1 VQAAAQGNDTKR
13 LLAGGAQSADRL
25 ARAAAQLPPLIA
37 ALQSTVQRT
46 DSGIADIQTAL
57 VPLLRDL
64 QATAQNLREVTEA
77 LRQAPAQVLLA
88 APPPRA
94 SAGQGK

>member
-1 VQAAAQGNDTKR
+1 MKR

-37 ALQSTVQRT
+37 ALQATTQR
-46 DSGIADIQTAL
+46 ADGGVADLQRAL
-57 VPLLRDL
+57 VPLLRDM
-64 QATAQNLREVTEA
+64 QAAAQNLREITEA

-88 APPPRA
+88 PPPPR
-94 SAGQGK
+94 SSEEHGR